1 MPICIFD
8 LMFNNIFQEGIDYN
22 TVQQNYLLNKIY
34 VHRLFLSVTGTWQYS
49 YGFGPYNT
57 QCLIVNTCMYCSLI
71 SWSTDIY
78 IHSYVCINFFY
89 NILLTDQRNVNMQ
102 LYLDLMMLL
111 FFPPFYLN
119 YIYNSVWHISAT
131 RFECIMRLPLNAL
144 LSNGWGPNRQQ
155 ERGIHTCLVNV
166 RLVLF
171 FEIFILISKTAFYEA

>member
-57 QCLIVNTCMYCSLI
+57 RCLIVNTCMYCSLI
-71 SWSTDIY
+71 IWSTDIY
-78 IHSYVCINFFY
+78 TQLCMYKFLLWY
-89 NILLTDQRNVNMQ
+89 LTDQRNVNMQ

-111 FFPPFYLN
+111 FF
-119 YIYNSVWHISAT
+119 
-131 RFECIMRLPLNAL
+131 L
-144 LSNGWGPNRQQ
+144 LFIW
-155 ERGIHTCLVNV
+155 T
-166 RLVLF
+166 
-171 FEIFILISKTAFYEA
+171 IFITVYDIFQQQDSSALWDLPTMLRSPMAEARTDSRKEASIPV